1 MSWVALLVILGVAA
15 AWSILSAFWHRGI
28 ERRRQREN
36 DWMRF
41 ARGHRELDR
50 DLDKVWHR
58 K

>member
-1 MSWVALLVILGVAA
+1 MSWLALVIILAVAT
-15 AWSILSAFWHRGI
+15 AWSILSILWRRAI
-28 ERRRQREN
+28 QRRRQRED